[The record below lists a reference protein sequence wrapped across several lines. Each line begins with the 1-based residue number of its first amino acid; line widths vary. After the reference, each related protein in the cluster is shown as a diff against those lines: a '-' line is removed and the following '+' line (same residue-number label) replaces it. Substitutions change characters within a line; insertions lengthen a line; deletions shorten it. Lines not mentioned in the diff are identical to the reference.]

1 MLSPVVMGFLA
12 SLFSGGATAL
22 GALPV
27 LIMKKRPKHELV
39 DFLLSIAAGVM
50 IAASAFS
57 LIIPAYE
64 EATITWNNWGLWLVI
79 LGISIGGMLVFGTDK
94 LLEKFSPKYLTYGD
108 TITAEK
114 SHRGVLIASAIIIH
128 NIPEGLAVGVA
139 FSIAGGEKIGIVL
152 AIAIGLQNM
161 PEGLA
166 VAIPFLE
173 GGMPKWKVFLIALG
187 SGIVEP
193 IAALIG
199 GLLVGVFNSIIPV
212 ALAIAAGAMVYIVM
226 VELIP
231 ETLSHGNKYIA
242 SLGIFIGF
250 LILIIMQ
257 YSPIFG

>member
-1 MLSPVVMGFLA
+1 MLSPVALGTLA

-22 GALPV
+22 GAIPV
-27 LIMKKRPKHELV
+27 LFMKKRPKHELV

-64 EATITWNNWGLWLVI
+64 EAGVTWGNRGLWLVI
-79 LGISIGGMLVFGTDK
+79 LGISLGGSLVFATDK
-94 LLEKFSPKYLTYGD
+94 FLEKFSPKYLTLGD
-108 TITAEK
+108 KISSEK
-114 SHRGVLIASAIIIH
+114 SHRGILIASAIVIH
-128 NIPEGLAVGVA
+128 NIPEGLAVGLA
-139 FSIAGGEKIGIVL
+139 FSLTGGEKIGIVL

-161 PEGLA
+161 PEGMA

-173 GGMPKWKVFLIALG
+173 GDMPRWKVFLIALG

-199 GLLVGVFNSIIPV
+199 GLLVGVFQTIIPI
-212 ALAIAAGAMVYIVM
+212 ALAVAAGAMVYIVM
-226 VELIP
+226 VEIIP

-250 LILIIMQ
+250 LVLIVMQ
-257 YSPIFG
+257 YSPIFE

>member
-22 GALPV
+22 GAIPV
-27 LIMKKRPKHELV
+27 LFMKKKPKHELV
-39 DFLLSIAAGVM
+39 DFFLSIAAGVM
-50 IAASAFS
+50 MAASAFS
-57 LIIPAYE
+57 LIVPAYE
-64 EATITWNNWGLWLVI
+64 EATLNWDNWGLWFVI
-79 LGISIGGMLVFGTDK
+79 LGISLGGILVFLTDK

-108 TITAEK
+108 SLTAEK

-173 GGMPKWKVFLIALG
+173 GNMPRWKVFLIALG

-199 GLLVGVFNSIIPV
+199 GLLVNVFHSIIPI
-212 ALAIAAGAMVYIVM
+212 ALAVAAGAMVYIVM

-231 ETLSHGNKYIA
+231 ETLAHGNKYIA